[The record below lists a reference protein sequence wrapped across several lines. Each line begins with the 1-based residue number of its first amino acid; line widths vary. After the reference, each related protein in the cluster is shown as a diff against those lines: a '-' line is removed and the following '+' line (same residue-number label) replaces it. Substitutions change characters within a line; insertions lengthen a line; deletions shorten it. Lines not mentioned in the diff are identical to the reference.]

1 MSARVIEIGNVVDTG
16 NWASPQRGRIYSP
29 DGICP
34 CLNCMQGGGLE
45 PKILLYEENRSVEHD
60 IGRLPQDHLF

>member
-16 NWASPQRGRIYSP
+16 NWASPQRGR
-29 DGICP
+29 ICP

-60 IGRLPQDHLF
+60 SGRLPQDYLF